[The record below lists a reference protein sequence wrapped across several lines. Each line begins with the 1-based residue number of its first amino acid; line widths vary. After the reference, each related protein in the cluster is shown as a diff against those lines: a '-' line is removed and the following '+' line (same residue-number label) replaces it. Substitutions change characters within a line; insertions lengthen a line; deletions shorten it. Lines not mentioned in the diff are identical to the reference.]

1 MESHDSEY
9 AEYAEQNAK
18 EYAETNKVT
27 AATIRMWLRTQG
39 IPVAEYGA
47 IPRELVNK
55 YHAYHNTYD
64 LSVTENTDDDEPTPA
79 WQAFT
84 NEAPEPKDHPSG
96 MRLVWRRQTIA
107 YLEIVS
113 LALGEAQIRV
123 NQITPSYMVSDAPL
137 GNEEMQ
143 EALSE
148 VFKLIDVS
156 TDHLEMVSKRVDQA
170 IENNAKLTDG
180 LSRLLNAVLT
190 AKLDMAEFGETD
202 INSPYPS
209 GLMPGE
215 PHNCGDDDCPVTGY
229 TNDLDGE
236 MAYARDVRDGVK
248 PLPEGAALDF
258 DESGEPRLMFA
269 GQVPE
274 GDKSFE
280 FRPPTSD
287 YGDRFEPETDR
298 FPF

>member
-1 MESHDSEY
+1 MESHDPEY
-9 AEYAEQNAK
+9 AEYAEQIAK

-64 LSVTENTDDDEPTPA
+64 LSVTENADDDESTPA
-79 WQAFT
+79 WQAFA
-84 NEAPEPKDHPSG
+84 NETPEPQDHPSG
-96 MRLVWRRQTIA
+96 MRLVWRRQVIA

-137 GNEEMQ
+137 GNEGMQ

-156 TDHLEMVSKRVDQA
+156 TDHLDMVSKRVDQA
-170 IENNAKLTDG
+170 IENNARMVLG
-180 LSRLLNAVLT
+180 LSRLLAAVKSG
-190 AKLDMAEFGETD
+190 AAQIADD
-202 INSPYPS
+202 INS
-209 GLMPGE
+209 GLMPGL

-269 GQVPE
+269 GQVPA
-274 GDKSFE
+274 GDLSFE